1 MRKKDRLHK
10 KALRYQNPDHWV
22 EFRKQRNLV
31 SRLVKESRSDYL
43 NNVIGASLQENPKK
57 FWSYVRSCKSE
68 TIGIPPL
75 RYGNNLFSSDKS
87 KAEALNSYFFSVFTQ
102 EKQPIPTKPTSP
114 YNLISDIDIS
124 THGVYKQLLQ
134 LNPRKACGPDEIP
147 ARVLKELAPS
157 VASWLSFI
165 FQQSYDT
172 GAVPSDWTKALVT
185 AIHKKDSKS
194 NPANYRPVS
203 LTSLC
208 CKVMEHIILSHI
220 AKHLAANNILI
231 DQQHG
236 FRQRFSCETQL
247 ISAVNDWAK
256 CINSRSQTDVILLDF
271 SKAFDSV
278 PHQRLLLKLDYY
290 GICGKTAAWIKALLS
305 NRSQVVSVNGSH
317 SSSRPVP
324 SGVPQG
330 SVLGPVLFLL
340 YINDIT
346 EHIQSTMRLFADDS
360 IIYREIKNIC
370 DHALLQQDLISL
382 CEWAETWQLNFNISK
397 CYHLGVTNKVVPFS
411 HNYLMNNVV
420 IAKSASTKYLGVTIS
435 HNLNWNQHCD
445 NICNK
450 ANSMLGLLRRVLS
463 DCSMDVKS
471 KAYTT
476 LVRPQLEYACSVW
489 NPYTKRNIHQIELV
503 QHRAARF
510 VFRDYSNY
518 THVTPM
524 LKQLGWDTLEQRR
537 LSYQLSM
544 FYKIQQGLVG
554 ISLPSEVHPLT
565 RASRA
570 RNAFPFRHIQTSCN
584 VYKYSFY
591 PSSIV
596 TWNKL
601 PVLMDI
607 IPFTNSIMS
616 TINSMIRL
624 I

>member
-1 MRKKDRLHK
+1 
-10 KALRYQNPDHWV
+10 
-22 EFRKQRNLV
+22 
-31 SRLVKESRSDYL
+31 
-43 NNVIGASLQENPKK
+43 
-57 FWSYVRSCKSE
+57 
-68 TIGIPPL
+68 
-75 RYGNNLFSSDKS
+75 
-87 KAEALNSYFFSVFTQ
+87 
-102 EKQPIPTKPTSP
+102 
-114 YNLISDIDIS
+114 
-124 THGVYKQLLQ
+124 
-134 LNPRKACGPDEIP
+134 
-147 ARVLKELAPS
+147 
-157 VASWLSFI
+157 
-165 FQQSYDT
+165 
-172 GAVPSDWTKALVT
+172 
-185 AIHKKDSKS
+185 
-194 NPANYRPVS
+194 
-203 LTSLC
+203 
-208 CKVMEHIILSHI
+208 
-220 AKHLAANNILI
+220 
-231 DQQHG
+231 
-236 FRQRFSCETQL
+236 
-247 ISAVNDWAK
+247 
-256 CINSRSQTDVILLDF
+256 
-271 SKAFDSV
+271 
-278 PHQRLLLKLDYY
+278 
-290 GICGKTAAWIKALLS
+290 
-305 NRSQVVSVNGSH
+305 
-317 SSSRPVP
+317 
-324 SGVPQG
+324 
-330 SVLGPVLFLL
+330 
-340 YINDIT
+340 
-346 EHIQSTMRLFADDS
+346 
-360 IIYREIKNIC
+360 
-370 DHALLQQDLISL
+370 
-382 CEWAETWQLNFNISK
+382 
-397 CYHLGVTNKVVPFS
+397 
-411 HNYLMNNVV
+411 MNNVV
-420 IAKSASTKYLGVTIS
+420 IVKSASTKYLGVTIS

-596 TWNKL
+596 AWNKL

-616 TINSMIRL
+616 SINSMIRL
-624 I
+624 L